1 VSGRFGSVKLVLA
14 PLWRR
19 RSRALL
25 SLAALGLGACLVMAL
40 LTLYGGVQRNL
51 DRQFRTYGP
60 DLVVTPQR
68 GAATIPAAAAE
79 RALEQFPDSV
89 GVFYAVADGP
99 AMVVAGAD
107 MARLRALNSAWHVSG
122 ALQPNQVWLGSNA
135 ARLLHLGLG
144 DMLRVSLGGHAATW
158 KIAATVET
166 GGSEDN
172 QVMAPYAMVA
182 ALTGASGYTTLLVR
196 VPANQGAID
205 AALAQFAR
213 LLPGSDARPLRQI
226 AAGEGAILLSTRS
239 MLVSSTLLILLTVGL
254 CVAAALTT
262 LALERRRDFG
272 LMKALG
278 GSETEVMTTFVGEAA
293 ALGLMAAIGGIAL
306 GWLLAGV
313 MGRALFGLWFNPSL
327 GSAALTIA
335 VTVAVAAVAAL
346 LPWPIVHA
354 ATPAAILR
362 GE

>member
-1 VSGRFGSVKLVLA
+1 MRFGGTYLVLA

-19 RSRALL
+19 RARALL

-40 LTLYGGVQRNL
+40 LTLYGGVQRDL
-51 DRQFRTYGP
+51 DQQFRTYGP
-60 DLVVTPQR
+60 DLVVTPAP
-68 GAATIPAAAAE
+68 GAATIPAAAAA
-79 RALEQFPDSV
+79 RALQQFPDSV
-89 GVFYAVADGP
+89 GVFYAVADHP

-107 MARLRALNSAWHVSG
+107 LARLRALNSAWHVNG
-122 ALQPNQVWLGSNA
+122 TLVPNQVWLGGNA
-135 ARLLHLGLG
+135 ARLLHLGIG
-144 DMLRVSLGGHAATW
+144 DRLRVTLGGHSADWT
-158 KIAATVET
+158 IAATVQT

-172 QVMAPYAMVA
+172 QVMAPYPMVA
-182 ALTGASGYTTLLVR
+182 ALTGATGYTTLLAR
-196 VPANQGAID
+196 VPANQSAIE
-205 AALAQFAR
+205 AAINECAR
-213 LLPGSDARPLRQI
+213 LLPGSNARPLRQI

-293 ALGLMAAIGGIAL
+293 ALGLAAGIGGIAL

-313 MGRALFGLWFNPSL
+313 MGLALFGVWFNPSPA
-327 GSAALTIA
+327 GAAFTIA
-335 VTVAVAAVAAL
+335 VTVAVAALAAL

-354 ATPAAILR
+354 AAPAAILR